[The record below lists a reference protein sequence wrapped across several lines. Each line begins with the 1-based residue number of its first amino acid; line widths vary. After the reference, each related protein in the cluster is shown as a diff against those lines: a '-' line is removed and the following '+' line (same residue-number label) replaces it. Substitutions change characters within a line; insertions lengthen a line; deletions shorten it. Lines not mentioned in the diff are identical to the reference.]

1 MFVSLQRGDLQ
12 SQKCDSWFTPPASV
26 SGDPLAN
33 VCRAIRERDV
43 VPFATLEKV
52 DRVSTYQ
59 GHVFQIQDYR
69 SVFSFRADQRF
80 QLRYIVL
87 GHSAAQRKDHL
98 PIR

>member
-1 MFVSLQRGDLQ
+1 M
-12 SQKCDSWFTPPASV
+12 
-26 SGDPLAN
+26 SGDPLAD
-33 VCRAIRERDV
+33 VCRAIRQRDV

-52 DRVSTYQ
+52 DRVLTYQ

-69 SVFSFRADQRF
+69 SVSCFRADQRL
-80 QLRYIVL
+80 QLGYIVL